1 MKTSAERLNVARGSR
16 WPRDPYQALLTQ
28 HTEQDGVAHLP
39 QVLETHS
46 LELSVLNDVLQL
58 VVEELQDTW
67 MELHCSYHISATDNS
82 TQK

>member
-1 MKTSAERLNVARGSR
+1 MKTSAEHLKVAKGSQ

-28 HTEQDGVAHLP
+28 QTEQDGVAHLP

-67 MELHCSYHISATDNS
+67 MKLHCSYHISATDNN
-82 TQK
+82 TQ